1 MPAIPIFFVIAEDS
15 IVEILNFF
23 KQYELA
29 TGATINI
36 SKTKITPLANAT
48 IYNLDQKIQNIQM
61 KKPTEFIKI
70 LGIYFTNNLQET
82 SNYNWNKCI
91 LQVEKKNTSTV

>member
-36 SKTKITPLANAT
+36 SKTKITPLANAA